1 MNDIEGKNIEVGDLI
16 LLAKNGLLSKS
27 YVLGETKKALIVSCK
42 RINYKYKYIHHNNP
56 SEIEKKQAEGEA
68 IGAIDWTSY
77 RNLDKHNAKQYLYYP
92 PDILILGKNAKIPE
106 NLRKLINK

>member
-27 YVLGETKKALIVSCK
+27 YVLGKTKKALIVSCK
-42 RINYKYKYIHHNNP
+42 RLNFKYYH
-56 SEIEKKQAEGEA
+56 SDTSLKKIEGEA
-68 IGAIDWTSY
+68 MGDIDWTSY
-77 RNLDKHNAKQYLYYP
+77 RNLDKHNAKQYLYYL
-92 PDILILGKNAKIPE
+92 PDILILEKNAKIPE

>member
-27 YVLGETKKALIVSCK
+27 YVLGKTKQALIVSCH
-42 RINYKYKYIHHNNP
+42 RGDYKWSHSYEPNTGISSKKVECKNKGYITW
-56 SEIEKKQAEGEA
+56 
-68 IGAIDWTSY
+68 DSY

-92 PDILILGKNAKIPE
+92 PDILILEKNAEIPE

>member
-42 RINYKYKYIHHNNP
+42 RIKYKYIRHNNP
-56 SEIEKKQAEGEA
+56 SEIEKKQVEGEA
-68 IGAIDWTSY
+68 IGDIDWAGH
-77 RNLDKHNAKQYLYYP
+77 RNLDEHNAKQYLYYP
-92 PDILILGKNAKIPE
+92 PDILILEKNAEIPE
-106 NLRKLINK
+106 KLRKYVTN